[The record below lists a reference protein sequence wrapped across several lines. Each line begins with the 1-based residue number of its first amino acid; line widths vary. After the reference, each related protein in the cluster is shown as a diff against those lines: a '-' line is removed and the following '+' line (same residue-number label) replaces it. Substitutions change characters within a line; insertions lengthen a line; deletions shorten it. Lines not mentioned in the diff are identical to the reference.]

1 MTKARDLSNIANGVP
16 NSLINLDSAEIPNLD
31 TSKITTGTFA
41 DARISQS
48 SVTQHSTPFDDS
60 KIQQDL
66 MVLALQQ
73 ATDANKSAYNLSN
86 SFVEQFEDA
95 TGIDV
100 QTNTARNSSEY
111 ISTIYTIPKYFYKPF
126 VDYWTFTNSST
137 GVSSNSPMT
146 FVGVIKSSNGSNWT
160 TSGAQGG
167 GIIALPTTSGHYVT
181 MNIGYAANNGK
192 FGIHTPGLSD
202 CNTTSAFGAPVNDW
216 IWVVARTSSDWSAG
230 NVELM
235 YRARTAGS
243 FTTQAD
249 SNGGTTNAG
258 VTASGQGRLFRHN
271 SNSYGDD
278 SDQSHVAH
286 LAWWNAR
293 LSDAQLDSLFNN
305 GSIFDWT
312 QSNGNYSP
320 TNLRDYFKFQEG
332 SGTTLANSGNGGN
345 ATKQSGSGSWD
356 SDVSTIGS
364 TINNATGN
372 FTSVSQ
378 TAPATV
384 SKMGIVVLYKN
395 NTGTATL
402 NTDLVAQVSAN
413 NGTDYTTV
421 TLTPRGTF
429 STGIN
434 IAVANNVTVTSGT
447 SCKYKIS
454 FANQSAGTKE
464 TQVHG
469 VGLIY

>member
-1 MTKARDLSNIANGVP
+1 MTRARDLSKLLGTNNNGVIP
-16 NSLINLDSAEIPNLD
+16 NSNVAVDLSNLNATNLTSGTVASSRLALVANDIPSLD

-48 SVTQHSTPFDDS
+48 SVSQHATSFDDS

-86 SFVEQFEDA
+86 SFIEQFEDS

-100 QTNTARNSSEY
+100 QTNTSRDASEY
-111 ISTIYTIPKYFYKPF
+111 VSTVAATTQSQISFAGATVIGNMTQNAGLSSAIDGVLGGAGFANGARLDPSAGANIG
-126 VDYWTFTNSST
+126 VDWGSGNSHIIT
-137 GVSSNSPMT
+137 RAKIWGVNNYGIAGDTSNRY
-146 FVGVIKSSNGSNWT
+146 GKLQGSNNNSTWT
-160 TSGAQGG
+160 DLFTISN
-167 GIIALPTTSGHYVT
+167 IKTIS
-181 MNIGYAANNGK
+181 NIGSNTAN
-192 FGIHTPGLSD
+192 TPAHD
-202 CNTTSAFGAPVNDW
+202 VNHLTGDTFSS
-216 IWVVARTSSDWSAG
+216 VAVA
-230 NVELM
+230 
-235 YRARTAGS
+235 YRYHRWLFEG
-243 FTTQAD
+243 D
-249 SNGGTTNAG
+249 GNGGT
-258 VTASGQGRLFRHN
+258 VSEIQFFSGGLPSFN
-271 SNSYGDD
+271 S
-278 SDQSHVAH
+278 
-286 LAWWNAR
+286 
-293 LSDAQLDSLFNN
+293 
-305 GSIFDWT
+305 
-312 QSNGNYSP
+312 
-320 TNLRDYFKFQEG
+320 
-332 SGTTLANSGNGGN
+332 
-345 ATKQSGSGSWD
+345 
-356 SDVSTIGS
+356 
-364 TINNATGN
+364 TGN

-395 NTGTATL
+395 NAGTATL

-413 NGTDYTTV
+413 NGTNYTTV

-447 SCKYKIS
+447 SVKYKIS

>member
-1 MTKARDLSNIANGVP
+1 M
-16 NSLINLDSAEIPNLD
+16 
-31 TSKITTGTFA
+31 
-41 DARISQS
+41 
-48 SVTQHSTPFDDS
+48 
-60 KIQQDL
+60 
-66 MVLALQQ
+66 
-73 ATDANKSAYNLSN
+73 
-86 SFVEQFEDA
+86 
-95 TGIDV
+95 
-100 QTNTARNSSEY
+100 
-111 ISTIYTIPKYFYKPF
+111 
-126 VDYWTFTNSST
+126 
-137 GVSSNSPMT
+137 
-146 FVGVIKSSNGSNWT
+146 
-160 TSGAQGG
+160 
-167 GIIALPTTSGHYVT
+167 
-181 MNIGYAANNGK
+181 
-192 FGIHTPGLSD
+192 
-202 CNTTSAFGAPVNDW
+202 
-216 IWVVARTSSDWSAG
+216 
-230 NVELM
+230 
-235 YRARTAGS
+235 
-243 FTTQAD
+243 
-249 SNGGTTNAG
+249 
-258 VTASGQGRLFRHN
+258 FRHA

-286 LAWWNAR
+286 LAWWNAK

-332 SGTTLANSGNGGN
+332 SGTTLINSGNGGN

-413 NGTDYTTV
+413 NGTNYTTV

-447 SCKYKIS
+447 SVKYKIS
-454 FANQSAGTKE
+454 FANQSLGTKE